1 MHKKFILIFVITLFS
16 VGTVYAQRTT
26 SVTSEEIIQKLT
38 SLDFRVAFD
47 GVDDYMR
54 LTEDERTPEV
64 KSALIQAFKNENER
78 TRSIRLQRVE
88 NLPVYETEGD
98 AEGSLFL
105 VYEVYELRDTTAIP
119 ALLPWCQRG
128 DEMVDFGR
136 PAFEPV
142 LNFVEKPPS
151 GTSSFEIGSC
161 IYTLRMMVDYWG
173 VDSFGASDRERMKQ
187 VAMRYIENSEFL
199 TMSDA
204 ISLTH
209 SLQQTSLLQMAN
221 RLLNDDAEMAKR
233 QVSNIDWLREIVSQ
247 ALAGTLEERQYV
259 PYEERQ

>member
-1 MHKKFILIFVITLFS
+1 MHNKLICILILNLFS
-16 VGTVYAQRTT
+16 LGAVHAQRTT

-38 SLDFRVAFD
+38 SLDYKIAFD

-54 LTEDERTPEV
+54 LSKDERTQEV
-64 KSALIQAFKNENER
+64 KAALVQALKNENER

-105 VYEVYELRDTTAIP
+105 VIEVYELRDPTTIP
-119 ALLPWCQRG
+119 ELLPWCQGG
-128 DEMVDFGR
+128 DAMVDFGR
-136 PAFEPV
+136 VAFEPV

-151 GTSSFEIGSC
+151 GTTILKIGSC
-161 IYTLRMMVDYWG
+161 MYVLRMMVDYWG
-173 VDSFGASDRERMKQ
+173 VDSFSASERQRMKQ
-187 VAMRYIENSEFL
+187 VAEKYIENPRLSA
-199 TMSDA
+199 TSRA
-204 ISLTH
+204 ISLAY
-209 SLQQTSLLQMAN
+209 SLNERSVIEMASN
-221 RLLNDDAEMAKR
+221 LINDDAEMAKR
-233 QVSNIDWLREIVSQ
+233 KLGDVDWIQKIISQ